1 MQDFAAI
8 SNVLQEELGFPE
20 GNLFEGIPL
29 ETANRL
35 WLSKSFGKKFLP
47 SGPFEKMANEACLT
61 LFKENNAKC
70 ATFVLQPLC
79 LAEEE
84 VVERVKLLFERLAFC
99 GPELFIDR
107 ESICSRFMTGPG
119 ASQLA
124 ISGDFYSKVFAGK
137 LSYTSE
143 LLHRVYHDCLKAYP
157 LWRAGEIFRSSTY
170 GEQQV
175 VGNRLSFAPKTFVI
189 SRSICTEP
197 NLNMLF
203 QKGLGSCVEDGLR
216 RVFKIDL
223 SKQPT
228 LNRRMARIGSFDG
241 SFGTI
246 DLSSASDSMSLETL
260 RKLIPPVVFKWFEL
274 TRSGFVTYPGGVVE
288 QLHMISSMGN
298 GFTFPLQTY
307 LFSSIV
313 VAAYQTL
320 GVKPRFG
327 KEAPLNFGVFG
338 DDIVV
343 RKDCYDFVI
352 RCLELFG
359 FSVNGDKSFNSGGF
373 RESCGGDFLRS
384 HEIRGVYLKSLNHDA
399 DVYSAI
405 NRLIR
410 WSSRTGIMVP
420 LTVAALR
427 GVLRGQTLWI
437 PWKDGDA
444 EGIKV
449 PTPPTSLKVA
459 KSTQGLIYF
468 ALVKRKQSFRLPEDA
483 SDTKAIYPLKNGKRT
498 KVFFNPDGLMV
509 SVVASFIRS
518 GRIMVRSD
526 HDTFKIQRRITSSW
540 QGMSFAP
547 DASQLLVRLA
557 SLDQGNTGV
566 EGDSSD
572 LTMVGYL
579 FSPGSDWEVVSG
591 FYFN

>member
-8 SNVLQEELGFPE
+8 SNVLLEELGFPE
-20 GNLFEGIPL
+20 GNLFEGVPL
-29 ETANRL
+29 DTANRL

-47 SGPFEKMANEACLT
+47 TGAAEKLADEACLV
-61 LFKENNAKC
+61 LFKENNSRC
-70 ATFVLQPLC
+70 ATFDLQPRDK
-79 LAEEE
+79 AEDE
-84 VVERVKLLFERLAFC
+84 VIERVKLLFERLAFC
-99 GPELFIDR
+99 GPELFIER
-107 ESICSRFMTGPG
+107 EAICQRFMTGPG

-124 ISGDFYSKVFAGK
+124 VSGDFYSKVFTGK

-143 LLHRVYHDCLKAYP
+143 LLHRVYYDCLKAYP
-157 LWRAGEIFRSSTY
+157 LWRAGEIFRSQTY

-175 VGNRLSFAPKTFVI
+175 VGNRLSFAPKTFLI

-203 QKGLGSCVEDGLR
+203 QKGLGSCVEEGLL

-223 SKQPT
+223 SKQPE
-228 LNRRMARIGSFDG
+228 LNRKLARIGSFDG

-246 DLSSASDSMSLETL
+246 DLSSASDSMSLEVL
-260 RKLIPPVVFKWFEL
+260 RKLIPPVLFKWFEL
-274 TRSGFVTYPGGVVE
+274 ARSSFVTYPGGKVE

-307 LFSSIV
+307 LFSSVV

-320 GVKPRFG
+320 GMKPRFG
-327 KEAPLNFGVFG
+327 KRAPLNFGVFG

-359 FSVNGDKSFNSGGF
+359 FSVNGDKSFNTGSF
-373 RESCGGDFLRS
+373 RESCGGDYLRS
-384 HEIRGVYLKSLNHDA
+384 HEIRGVYVKTLNHDA
-399 DVYSAI
+399 DVYSVI

-410 WSSRTGIMVP
+410 WSSRTGILVP
-420 LTVAALR
+420 RTVTALR
-427 GVLRGQTLWI
+427 GLLRGKTLWI

-449 PTPPTSLKVA
+449 PHPPTSLKVA
-459 KSTQGLIYF
+459 KQTQGLIYY

-483 SDTKAIYPLKNGKRT
+483 SDTKAVYPLKNGKRT
-498 KVFFNPDGLMV
+498 KVFFNPYGLAV
-509 SVVASFIRS
+509 SVVAGFIRS
-518 GRIMVRSD
+518 GRISVRSD
-526 HDTFKIQRRITSSW
+526 RDTFKIQRRVTSSW
-540 QGMSFAP
+540 QGVSFAP
-547 DASQLLVRLA
+547 DSSKLLVRLTN
-557 SLDQGNTGV
+557 LDQGNSVGE
-566 EGDSSD
+566 EGESD
-572 LTMVGYL
+572 PSMVGSF

-591 FYFN
+591 FYSN